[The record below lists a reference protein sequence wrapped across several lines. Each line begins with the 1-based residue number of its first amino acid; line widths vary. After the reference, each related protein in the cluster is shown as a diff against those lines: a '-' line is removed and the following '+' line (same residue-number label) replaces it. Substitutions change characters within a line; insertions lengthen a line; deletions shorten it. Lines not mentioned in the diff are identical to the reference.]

1 MVDTGTYNKEE
12 KTECPKKTIKEHVP
26 QNRGRPVKR
35 YTTRKKPGIR
45 HNKKGKTKIVEG
57 ILQLNTKHQS
67 MGHSLQ
73 VSDK

>member
-26 QNRGRPVKR
+26 QSRGRPVKR

-45 HNKKGKTKIVEG
+45 
-57 ILQLNTKHQS
+57 QQ
-67 MGHSLQ
+67 
-73 VSDK
+73 